1 MGKIKVHG
9 VLFFGKQGRAKV
21 IVDDR
26 DEPISLAKGSSGTAL
41 HGDTV
46 ELVSLPPKKKKFDR
60 RKRGNRPSKTRFEV
74 RKIIKR
80 GTTDFLGYL
89 KKDLGRWLIEA
100 ENSRLFVPFKIF
112 F

>member
-21 IVDDR
+21 FVEDR
-26 DEPISLAKGSSGTAL
+26 DEPIALAKGSSGTAL

-60 RKRGNRPSKTRFEV
+60 RKRDKRPSKTRFEV

-80 GTTDFLGYL
+80 GTTEFLGYL
-89 KKDLGRWLIEA
+89 KKRLGTL
-100 ENSRLFVPFKIF
+100 VD
-112 F
+112 